1 MGIRFLC
8 PTCSHKLNVKTFLAG
23 KRGVCPQCGAGL
35 DIPLESQI
43 TKDGSNAGPGGGAG
57 SPSSDDDA
65 PELTV
70 PLSYPASPTSFP
82 AAQRSWSPAPRPNPA
97 PEPAVSPI
105 AAQPAP
111 RMPLGAASGYG
122 TPAAPQVAPTVP
134 MQPVLPVHPATPMQ
148 RTVPMQPA
156 TPAQPMAPLV
166 TAQAPLD
173 PIDEAPQAIWYVRP
187 PSGGQ
192 YGPAR
197 GDVMR
202 KWMSEGRVSPD
213 SLVWREGWQDWR
225 TAADAFPALGAAV
238 TPPMPAPVTP
248 AAYAASATPAYSAT
262 GMLRSKRR
270 NSTALAVTIVTVLG
284 LMCLALFVTLVI
296 VLLK

>member
-1 MGIRFLC
+1 
-8 PTCSHKLNVKTFLAG
+8 LAG

-43 TKDGSNAGPGGGAG
+43 TKDGSNADPGAGAG
-57 SPSSDDDA
+57 SPSNDDEA
-65 PELTV
+65 SELTV
-70 PLSYPASPTSFP
+70 PLSYPTSPASFP
-82 AAQRSWSPAPRPNPA
+82 AGQPSWSPAPGPDPL
-97 PEPAVSPI
+97 PGPTGSPG

-111 RMPLGAASGYG
+111 GMPFGAASGYG
-122 TPAAPQVAPTVP
+122 TPTGPQVAPTVP

-156 TPAQPMAPLV
+156 TPAQPMAPML
-166 TAQAPLD
+166 TAQSPLD

-225 TAADAFPALGAAV
+225 TAADAFPSLGAAV

-262 GMLRSKRR
+262 GTLRSKRR
-270 NSTALAVTIVTVLG
+270 NSTALAVTIVVLLG